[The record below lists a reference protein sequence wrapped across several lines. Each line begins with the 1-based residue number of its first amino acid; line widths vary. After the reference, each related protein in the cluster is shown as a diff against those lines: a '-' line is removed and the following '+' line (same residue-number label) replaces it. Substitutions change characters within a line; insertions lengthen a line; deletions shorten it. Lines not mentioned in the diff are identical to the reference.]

1 MVIKLLWLYC
11 AFKDC
16 LSFSTFE
23 KQAISL
29 LEKSL
34 LKTFQIT
41 KYQVKML
48 FSNVDTG
55 NDMLRVRYTHECG
68 EYYARCD
75 WSLAMILFR
84 ASPYG
89 PGFRDLASPL
99 NPL

>member
-1 MVIKLLWLYC
+1 MPLKIAS
-11 AFKDC
+11 AFQR
-16 LSFSTFE
+16 LE

-55 NDMLRVRYTHECG
+55 NDMLRVHYTHECG

-89 PGFRDLASPL
+89 PG
-99 NPL
+99 